1 MRKEMRLTERRTRRT
16 SEMWAYKDKECKD
29 KEACKDWI
37 LTTETCSVIQHEI
50 ILPYLREV
58 YENGLESLLE
68 DVSNMYYKDWTLS
81 NALDSVLWYLED
93 GFERGMKA
101 ELGYLRC
108 YQNNGGDKSAVF
120 YYKGQKIGAVK
131 DVVELFM
138 TEEYREQREKFLKV
152 GLGTI
157 NSYELMDLIAK
168 GEFSTEPE
176 DMLRY
181 FLSVLS
187 DGLEEGEIEDD
198 YYIGYDSLK
207 VYLE

>member
-1 MRKEMRLTERRTRRT
+1 
-16 SEMWAYKDKECKD
+16 MWTYKDKEFRD

-50 ILPYLREV
+50 ILPYLKEI
-58 YENGLESLLE
+58 YEDRLDDLLE
-68 DVSNMYYKDWTLS
+68 DVSKMYYKDWSLS
-81 NALDSVLWYLED
+81 DALDNVVWYLSD
-93 GFERGMKA
+93 GFERGLKA
-101 ELGYLRC
+101 ELGYLSYHENTRP
-108 YQNNGGDKSAVF
+108 DKSAVF
-120 YYKGQKIGAVK
+120 YFRGEKIGAVK

-152 GLGTI
+152 GLCTI
-157 NSYELMDLIAK
+157 NKYELMGRIAK
-168 GEFSTEPE
+168 GEFSTKPE

-181 FLSVLS
+181 FLSELS

>member
-1 MRKEMRLTERRTRRT
+1 
-16 SEMWAYKDKECKD
+16 MWAYKDKEFRD
-29 KEACKDWI
+29 REACRDWI

-50 ILPYLREV
+50 ILPYLKEI
-58 YENGLESLLE
+58 YEDRLDDLLE
-68 DVSNMYYKDWTLS
+68 DVSNMYYKDWSLKD
-81 NALDSVLWYLED
+81 ALDNILWYLKD
-93 GFERGMKA
+93 GYERGQTA

-108 YQNNGGDKSAVF
+108 YWYRGSSKTATF

-138 TEEYREQREKFLKV
+138 SEEYKEQREKFLKV
-152 GLGTI
+152 GLCTI
-157 NSYELMDLIAK
+157 NKYELMDRIAK
-168 GEFSTEPE
+168 GEFSTKPE

-181 FLSVLS
+181 FLSELS
-187 DGLEEGEIEDD
+187 EGLEEGEIEED

>member
-1 MRKEMRLTERRTRRT
+1 
-16 SEMWAYKDKECKD
+16 MWAYKDKEFKD

-37 LTTETCSVIQHEI
+37 LTTEGVHDIQEGL

-108 YQNNGGDKSAVF
+108 YQKNGGDKTAVF

-138 TEEYREQREKFLKV
+138 TDEYREQREKFLKV

-157 NSYELMDLIAK
+157 NQYKLTDMIAK
-168 GEFSTEPE
+168 GVFSTKPE

>member
-1 MRKEMRLTERRTRRT
+1 
-16 SEMWAYKDKECKD
+16 MWAYKDKEFKN

-37 LTTETCSVIQHEI
+37 LTTEGIHDIQEGI
-50 ILPYLREV
+50 IIPYLKEI
-58 YENGLESLLE
+58 YEDRLDDLLE
-68 DVSNMYYKDWTLS
+68 DVGNMYYKDWSLS
-81 NALDSVLWYLED
+81 DALGSVLEYLSDVAEQ
-93 GFERGMKA
+93 GLKA
-101 ELGYLRC
+101 EIGWLSYHETTRP
-108 YQNNGGDKSAVF
+108 DKSAVF

-138 TEEYREQREKFLKV
+138 TEEYREQRERFLKV
-152 GLGTI
+152 GLCTI
-157 NSYELMDLIAK
+157 NKYELTDMIAK

>member
-1 MRKEMRLTERRTRRT
+1 
-16 SEMWAYKDKECKD
+16 MWTYKDKEFRD
-29 KEACKDWI
+29 REACKNWI
-37 LTTETCSVIQHEI
+37 LTEESSSDIEQGIVI
-50 ILPYLREV
+50 PYLKEI
-58 YENGLESLLE
+58 YEDRLDDLLE
-68 DVSNMYYKDWTLS
+68 DVSKMYYKDWSL
-81 NALDSVLWYLED
+81 NEALNNVMWYLLD
-93 GFERGMKA
+93 VSKQGLKA
-101 ELGYLRC
+101 ELGYLSYHENTRA
-108 YQNNGGDKSAVF
+108 DTTATF
-120 YYKGQKIGAVK
+120 YYKGLKIGAVK

-152 GLGTI
+152 GLCTI
-157 NSYELMDLIAK
+157 NKYELMDMIAK

>member
-1 MRKEMRLTERRTRRT
+1 
-16 SEMWAYKDKECKD
+16 MWAYKDKEFKN

-50 ILPYLREV
+50 ILPYLKEV

-68 DVSNMYYKDWTLS
+68 DVSNMYYKDWSLS

-93 GFERGMKA
+93 GFERGLKS

-108 YQNNGGDKSAVF
+108 YQNNGGDKTAVF
-120 YYKGQKIGAVK
+120 YFKGEKIGAVK

-138 TEEYREQREKFLKV
+138 TEEYKEQREKFLKV

-157 NSYELMDLIAK
+157 NQYELRDMIAK
-168 GEFSTEPE
+168 GEFSTKPE